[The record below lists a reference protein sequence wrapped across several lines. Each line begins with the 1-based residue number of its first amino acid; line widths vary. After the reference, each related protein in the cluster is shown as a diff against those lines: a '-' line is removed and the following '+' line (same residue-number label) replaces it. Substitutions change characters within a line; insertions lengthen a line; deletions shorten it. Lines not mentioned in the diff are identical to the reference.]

1 MPISLILTVLLILFV
16 LTMLAKTVRVIPQG
30 RAGIVERLGK
40 FHAVLNPHLPRSDQ
54 RGAERRTRLHHRP
67 LGPARLPRGH
77 QGNSAPG
84 IHPGLHGEAD
94 ARRT

>member
-40 FHAVLNPHLPRSDQ
+40 FHAVLNP
-54 RGAERRTRLHHRP
+54 
-67 LGPARLPRGH
+67 
-77 QGNSAPG
+77 
-84 IHPGLHGEAD
+84 GLHIVIPVVDRVLPSSTCANRSFPSLAVRD
-94 ARRT
+94 YRR